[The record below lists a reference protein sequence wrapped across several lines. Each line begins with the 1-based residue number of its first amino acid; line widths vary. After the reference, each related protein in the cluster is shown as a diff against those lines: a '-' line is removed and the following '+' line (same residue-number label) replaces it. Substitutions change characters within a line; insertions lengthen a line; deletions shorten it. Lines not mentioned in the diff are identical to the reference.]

1 MIEVLLIIFL
11 LIGALFAIVIFNAR
25 RSMAYVYCN
34 ATISAWEA
42 RLLSEA
48 RLMEL
53 ADAPRIVNIFSALDD
68 TDYRPQL
75 AEVPRAEEGVDMLT
89 VERALRENL
98 NARYRELLGMVPKE
112 RRETVARVIGRVDI
126 WNLKAILTAIHNKVP
141 KEKRLEELISSPA
154 LPRERLEM
162 LASAESFEQLFEF
175 LKGSEYFDVLSE
187 ALKEYE
193 TRGLIALLSALDKH
207 YYISLWK
214 DVLSKRSQR
223 SILKVMVGYEI
234 DALNIKLILRLK
246 REGASPE
253 EIDKYLVL
261 PPHELTDAML
271 KAMITAEDIR
281 SAINM
286 IHRTVYGQILLEA
299 LPQIEVQGLRAA
311 EKVLDEVHLKICR
324 WLALTKFFSIAP
336 VLSYIY
342 LKENEMRNL
351 RAIIRLK
358 ADKVDSQK
366 IKETIAKVPK
376 IEL

>member
-1 MIEVLLIIFL
+1 MISVFVVIFL
-11 LIGALFAIVIFNAR
+11 LIGALFSLVIYNAR

-34 ATISAWEA
+34 ATLSAWEA

-53 ADAPRIVNIFSALDD
+53 ADAPRVTNIFAALDD

-75 AEVPRAEEGVDMLT
+75 AEVPRVEEGVDMRV
-89 VERALRENL
+89 VERSLRENL

-126 WNLKAILTAIHNKVP
+126 WNFKAIITAIHNKVS
-141 KEKRLEELISSPA
+141 KEKRLEELIPSPT
-154 LPRERLEM
+154 LPHERLEM
-162 LASAESFEQLFEF
+162 LASAESFEELLEF

-193 TRGLIALLSALDKH
+193 TRGLIAILLALDKH
-207 YYISLWK
+207 YYTSLWK
-214 DVLSKRSQR
+214 DVLSKRAQR
-223 SILKVMVGYEI
+223 SVLKAILGYEM

-246 REGASPE
+246 REGAPPE
-253 EIDKYLVL
+253 EIDRYLIL
-261 PPHELTDAML
+261 PPHELTEAML
-271 KAMITAEDIR
+271 RAMITAEDVP

-286 IHRTVYGQILLEA
+286 IHRTIYGQILLEA
-299 LPQIEVQGLRAA
+299 LPQIETQGIFAA
-311 EKVLDEVHLKICR
+311 EKALDEMHLKICR
-324 WLALTKFFSIAP
+324 WLALTQLFTIAP

-351 RAIIRLK
+351 RAVIRLK
-358 ADKVDSQK
+358 VDEVEPQR
-366 IKETIAKVPK
+366 IKETIVKVPR

>member
-1 MIEVLLIIFL
+1 MIDVIVAIFLIISTFF
-11 LIGALFAIVIFNAR
+11 ALVVYNAR

-34 ATISAWEA
+34 ATLSAWEA

-53 ADAPRIVNIFSALDD
+53 ADAPRITNIFAALDD

-75 AEVPRAEEGVDMLT
+75 AEVPRTEEWVDMPA
-89 VERALRENL
+89 VERALRDNL
-98 NARYRELLGMVPKE
+98 NARYRELLRMVPKE
-112 RRETVARVIGRVDI
+112 RRETVEKVMQRTDL
-126 WNLKAILTAIHNKVP
+126 WNLKALVTAIHNKVP
-141 KEKRLEELISSPA
+141 KEKRPEELIPSPM

-162 LASAESFEQLFEF
+162 LTSAENFEQLLEF
-175 LKGSEYFDVLSE
+175 LKESEYFNVLST
-187 ALKEYE
+187 AMQDYE
-193 TRGLIALLSALDKH
+193 KRGLIALISALDKH
-207 YYISLWK
+207 YYASLWQ
-214 DVLSKRSQR
+214 DVLSRRAQR
-223 SILKVMVGYEI
+223 SVLKALVGYEI

-246 REGASPE
+246 REGAPPE

-271 KAMITAEDIR
+271 KAMVIAEDIR

-299 LPQIEVQGLRAA
+299 LPQVEAQGLRAA

-336 VLSYIY
+336 VLSYFY

-351 RAIIRLK
+351 RAVIRLK
-358 ADKVDSQK
+358 ADKVEPQK
-366 IKETIAKVPK
+366 IKETIARVPK

>member
-1 MIEVLLIIFL
+1 MIDVLVVIFLII
-11 LIGALFAIVIFNAR
+11 GTLFALVIYNAR

-48 RLMEL
+48 RLMEF
-53 ADAPRIVNIFSALDD
+53 ADAPRVTNVFTALDD

-75 AEVPRAEEGVDMLT
+75 AEVPRGEEGVDMSV

-98 NARYRELLGMVPKE
+98 NARYRELLGMVPEE
-112 RRETVARVIGRVDI
+112 RKETVARVIERIDI

-141 KEKRLEELISSPA
+141 KEKRLKELIPSPT

-162 LASAESFEQLFEF
+162 LASAESFEQLLEF

-193 TRGLIALLSALDKH
+193 TRGLIAILSALDKH
-207 YYISLWK
+207 YYMSLWK
-214 DVLSKRSQR
+214 DVLSKRAQR
-223 SILKVMVGYEI
+223 SVLRAILGYEI

-246 REGASPE
+246 REGAPPE
-253 EIDKYLVL
+253 EIDRYLIL
-261 PPHELTDAML
+261 PPHELTEAML
-271 KAMITAEDIR
+271 RAMITAEDVP

-299 LPQIEVQGLRAA
+299 LPQIEAQGIFAA
-311 EKVLDEVHLKICR
+311 EKALDEMHLKICR
-324 WLALTKFFSIAP
+324 WLALTQLFSIAP

-358 ADKVDSQK
+358 VDKVEPQK
-366 IKETIAKVPK
+366 IKETTVRVPK
-376 IEL
+376 IGF

>member
-112 RRETVARVIGRVDI
+112 RRETVAKVIGRVDI

-141 KEKRLEELISSPA
+141 KEKRLEELILSPT
-154 LPRERLEM
+154 LTRERLEM

-299 LPQIEVQGLRAA
+299 LPQIEAQGLRAA
-311 EKVLDEVHLKICR
+311 EKVLDGVHLKICR

>member
-1 MIEVLLIIFL
+1 MIDVLVVIFLII
-11 LIGALFAIVIFNAR
+11 GTLFALVIYNAR

-53 ADAPRIVNIFSALDD
+53 ADAPRITNVFAALDD

-75 AEVPRAEEGVDMLT
+75 AEVPRGEEGVDMPV

-98 NARYRELLGMVPKE
+98 NARYRELLGMVPEE
-112 RRETVARVIGRVDI
+112 RKETVTRVIERIDI

-141 KEKRLEELISSPA
+141 KEKRLEELIPSPT
-154 LPRERLEM
+154 LPREKLEM
-162 LASAESFEQLFEF
+162 LASAEIFEQLLEF

-193 TRGLIALLSALDKH
+193 TRGLIAILSALDKH
-207 YYISLWK
+207 YYTSLWK
-214 DVLSKRSQR
+214 DVLSKRAQR
-223 SILKVMVGYEI
+223 SVLRAILGYEI

-246 REGASPE
+246 REGAPPE
-253 EIDKYLVL
+253 EIDRYLIL
-261 PPHELTDAML
+261 PPHELTEAML
-271 KAMITAEDIR
+271 RAMIAAEDVP

-299 LPQIEVQGLRAA
+299 LPQVEAQGIFAA
-311 EKVLDEVHLKICR
+311 EKALDETHLKICR
-324 WLALTKFFSIAP
+324 WLALTQLFSIAP

-358 ADKVDSQK
+358 ADKVEPQK
-366 IKETIAKVPK
+366 IKETTVRVPK
-376 IEL
+376 IGF

>member
-11 LIGALFAIVIFNAR
+11 LIGALFAMVIFNAR

-34 ATISAWEA
+34 ATLSAWEA

-53 ADAPRIVNIFSALDD
+53 ADAPRVTNIFAALDD

-75 AEVPRAEEGVDMLT
+75 AEVPRVEEGVDMLT

-98 NARYRELLGMVPKE
+98 NARYRELMGMVPKE

-141 KEKRLEELISSPA
+141 KEKRLEGLISSPT

-193 TRGLIALLSALDKH
+193 TLGLIALLSALDKH
-207 YYISLWK
+207 YHISLWK
-214 DVLSKRSQR
+214 DVLSKRAQR
-223 SILKVMVGYEI
+223 SILKAMVGYEI

-299 LPQIEVQGLRAA
+299 LPQIEAQGLRAA
-311 EKVLDEVHLKICR
+311 EKVLDEAHLKICR

-358 ADKVDSQK
+358 ADKVESQK
-366 IKETIAKVPK
+366 IKETIAKVSK